1 MSQQWLQVIGL
12 LFDGLGFS
20 LIALEW
26 YRGFLEMRNKV
37 TLVAR
42 NLERAEKIRLKN
54 ELKDA
59 IGSVGVGEVGPLL
72 GDDKALAEMA
82 DHAFEMNQVD
92 LFRKRRVSLFF
103 AGVTAFLIGMV
114 LQLAGA
120 WPGCCASIGIVPHS
134 TG

>member
-12 LFDGLGFS
+12 LFDGLGFG

-54 ELKDA
+54 ELTDA
-59 IGSVGVGEVGPLL
+59 IASVGVGEVGPLL
-72 GDDKALAEMA
+72 DDGKALAGMA
-82 DHAFEMNQVD
+82 DHVFEMNQAD
-92 LFRKRRVSLFF
+92 LFKKTRLSLFF
-103 AGVTAFLIGMV
+103 GGVAAFLTGMV

-120 WPGCCASIGIVPHS
+120 WPGCCASIGIVPQS
-134 TG
+134 AG